1 VSKRTAVTTMSTSM
15 AYAAM
20 MVHIDAERPSKPR
33 IALAVELARR
43 FGAALIGVTGWS
55 PGLGFGVSGALIEAD
70 PVMRQAQEMTA
81 HIEAAEKDF
90 RAAATHVSHVEWRGQ
105 VGLPIDVVVR
115 ESRAADLVIV
125 ARERASGGFLVQLDV
140 GGTILRLGRPVLA
153 VPNGIDSLQARRIV
167 VAWKDVREARRAVRD
182 ALPFLQE
189 ADDVLIAEV
198 SEQGE
203 EAEAQKRLDD
213 VIKYLRGHK
222 VTVGAKVYL
231 RTKSTIASE
240 LLRFAG
246 DEKADLLVAGAY
258 GHSRL
263 GEWAFGGVTR
273 ELLAG
278 SAICCLL
285 SH

>member
-1 VSKRTAVTTMSTSM
+1 MT
-15 AYAAM
+15 YAAM
-20 MVHIDAERPSKPR
+20 MVHIDAERPSGQR
-33 IALAVELARR
+33 IELAVGLARR

-70 PVMRQAQEMTA
+70 PSMRQAQEMRA
-81 HIEAAEKDF
+81 LLDAAEKDF
-90 RAAATHVSHVEWRGQ
+90 RAAAAHLPHEWRGQ

-125 ARERASGGFLVQLDV
+125 ARERASEGFLVPLDV

-153 VPNGIDSLQARRIV
+153 VPNGFDSLQARRII
-167 VAWKDVREARRAVRD
+167 VAWKDVREARRALSD

-222 VTVGAKVYL
+222 VSVGAKVYL
-231 RTKSTIASE
+231 RTKNTIASE
-240 LLRFAG
+240 LLRFAS

-263 GEWAFGGVTR
+263 GEWVFGGVTR

-278 SAICCLL
+278 SPICCLL

>member
-1 VSKRTAVTTMSTSM
+1 MT
-15 AYAAM
+15 YAAM
-20 MVHIDAERPSKPR
+20 MVHVDAERASEQR
-33 IALAVELARR
+33 VALAVGLARQ
-43 FGAALIGVTGWS
+43 FGASLIGVAGWS
-55 PGLGFGVSGALIEAD
+55 PGLGFGVNGALIEAD
-70 PVMRQAQEMTA
+70 PVTRQAEEMTA
-81 HIEAAEKDF
+81 LIAAAEKGF
-90 RAAATHVSHVEWRGQ
+90 RAAAAHVPHEWRSQ

-125 ARERASGGFLVQLDV
+125 AREQASEGFLVPLDV

-153 VPNGIDSLQARRIV
+153 VPSGIDSLQLRRIV
-167 VAWKDVREARRAVRD
+167 IAWKDVREARRALRD
-182 ALPFLQE
+182 ALPFMQE

-203 EAEAQKRLDD
+203 EAEAQRRLDD
-213 VIKYLRGHK
+213 VVKYLRCHK

-240 LLRFAG
+240 LLRFAS
-246 DEKADLLVAGAY
+246 DQKADLLVTGAY

-263 GEWAFGGVTR
+263 GEWVFGGVTR

-278 SAICCLL
+278 SPICCLL

>member
-1 VSKRTAVTTMSTSM
+1 MT
-15 AYAAM
+15 YAAM
-20 MVHIDAERPSKPR
+20 MVHIDAERPSEQRVK
-33 IALAVELARR
+33 LAVDLARR
-43 FGAALIGVTGWS
+43 FGAALIGATGWA
-55 PGLGFGVSGALIEAD
+55 PGLGFSAGGALIEAD
-70 PVMRQAQEMTA
+70 PVIRQAEEMTA
-81 HIEAAEKDF
+81 RIEAAEKGF
-90 RAAATHVSHVEWRGQ
+90 RLAAAYVPHEWRGQ
-105 VGLPIDVVVR
+105 LGLPIDAVAR

-125 ARERASGGFLVQLDV
+125 AREHTSDGFLVPLDV

-167 VAWKDVREARRAVRD
+167 VAWKDVREARRALRD
-182 ALPFLQE
+182 ALPFLRE

-203 EAEAQKRLDD
+203 EAEAQKSLDD
-213 VIKYLRGHK
+213 VTNYLRIHK

-231 RTKSTIASE
+231 RTKGTIASE
-240 LLRFAG
+240 LLRFAS
-246 DEKADLLVAGAY
+246 DQKADLLVAGAY

-263 GEWAFGGVTR
+263 GEWVFGGVTR

-278 SAICCLL
+278 SPICCLL

>member
-1 VSKRTAVTTMSTSM
+1 MT
-15 AYAAM
+15 YAAM
-20 MVHIDAERPSKPR
+20 MVHIDAERPSGQR
-33 IALAVELARR
+33 VELAVGLARR
-43 FGAALIGVTGWS
+43 FGAALIGVMGWS
-55 PGLGFGVSGALIEAD
+55 PGLGFGVNGALIEPD
-70 PVMRQAQEMTA
+70 PTMRQAQEMTA
-81 HIEAAEKDF
+81 LLGAAEKSF
-90 RAAATHVSHVEWRGQ
+90 RLAAAHVPQVEWRGR

-125 ARERASGGFLVQLDV
+125 ARECASEGFLVPLDV

-167 VAWKDVREARRAVRD
+167 VAWKDVREARRALRD

-203 EAEAQKRLDD
+203 EAEAQKRLDG
-213 VIKYLRGHK
+213 VINYLRVHK

-240 LLRFAG
+240 LLRFAS
-246 DEKADLLVAGAY
+246 DERADLLVAGAY

-263 GEWAFGGVTR
+263 GEWVFGGVTR

-278 SAICCLL
+278 SPICCLL

>member
-1 VSKRTAVTTMSTSM
+1 M
-15 AYAAM
+15 AYAAI
-20 MVHIDAERPSKPR
+20 MVHIDAERPSEQR
-33 IALAVELARR
+33 VALAVGLARR
-43 FGAALIGVTGWS
+43 FSAALIGVTGWS
-55 PGLGFGVSGALIEAD
+55 PGLGFAVNDALIESE
-70 PVMRQAQEMTA
+70 PMIPEAQEMTA
-81 HIEAAEKDF
+81 RIDAAEKDF
-90 RAAATHVSHVEWRGQ
+90 RAAAANVTHEWRGQ
-105 VGLPIDVVVR
+105 VGRPIDVVLR
-115 ESRAADLVIV
+115 ESRASDLVIV
-125 ARERASGGFLVQLDV
+125 ASERASEGFLIPLDL
-140 GGTILRLGRPVLA
+140 GGTILRSGRPVLA
-153 VPNGIDSLQARRIV
+153 VPNGINSLQARRIV
-167 VAWKDVREARRAVRD
+167 VAWKDVREARRALRD
-182 ALPFLQE
+182 ALPFLQQ

-213 VIKYLRGHK
+213 VINYLRVHT

-240 LLRFAG
+240 LLRFAS

-278 SAICCLL
+278 SPICCLL